1 MTSKEKTKASK
12 FMSLI
17 LRHNPSAGGI
27 VLDANGWANTF
38 DLVKAL
44 KTKFPTMSVAIL
56 KEIVAEDEKQRYAFS
71 AHDMKIRANQGHSI
85 DVDVELIET
94 IPPNLLFHGT
104 SENVIWKIERNG
116 ILPMSRQYVHLS
128 TDWDTAIKVG
138 KRHGKPR
145 VIIVQ
150 AEQMVADKHIFYQSQ
165 NNVWLTKEVPVK
177 YLIFEDPFL
186 AGMRDR
192 DGEDE

>member
-17 LRHNPSAGGI
+17 LRHNPAAGGI

-44 KTKFPTMSVAIL
+44 RTKFPAMSVAIL
-56 KEIVAEDEKQRYAFS
+56 KEIVAEDEKQRYALS

-94 IPPNLLFHGT
+94 IPPDVLFHGT
-104 SENVIWKIERNG
+104 SENVIWMIERDG
-116 ILPMSRQYVHLS
+116 ILPMDRQYVHLS
-128 TDWDTAIKVG
+128 ENWDTAIKVG

-145 VIIVQ
+145 VIVVQ
-150 AEQMVADKHIFYQSQ
+150 SGKMANHVFYRSQ
-165 NNVWLTKEVPVK
+165 NGVWLTKEVPVN

-186 AGMRDR
+186 AGMRDH
-192 DGEDE
+192 DGDAE